1 MHEWR
6 LQTQV
11 HVDPWGQA
19 KASPPGLSPNS
30 HSIPQPPHPTVPAHA
45 HDTVGEPGQ
54 LCLSPTS
61 LCSSGLSRRPWA
73 PCPLGSRGRPSWA
86 VRDSSICTSGTSC
99 WPSCWLLAKRTAWW
113 APSMT
118 RWGLEDRDAP
128 HMHLHQAEWHSG
140 LGSGRGSWP
149 VLAHCSLPQSG
160 PSSHRG
166 MVSLSPASIL
176 GCLWEVD
183 EVVYG
188 EGLWKL

>member
-19 KASPPGLSPNS
+19 KASPAGLSPNS
-30 HSIPQPPHPTVPAHA
+30 HSVPQPPHPTVPAHA
-45 HDTVGEPGQ
+45 HDAGGEPGQ

-86 VRDSSICTSGTSC
+86 VQDSSICTSGTSC

-118 RWGLEDRDAP
+118 RWGLEDKSTLFFADRLLSSVLWSKTEEIWTVNWSFWNTKVLDC
-128 HMHLHQAEWHSG
+128 
-140 LGSGRGSWP
+140 LGQFSLLLLRGF
-149 VLAHCSLPQSG
+149 
-160 PSSHRG
+160 
-166 MVSLSPASIL
+166 
-176 GCLWEVD
+176 
-183 EVVYG
+183 
-188 EGLWKL
+188 